1 MHQNIKSHFLL
12 DPLSFSPDPLSF
24 SPDPLS
30 FSPDPLSFSPYLI
43 ALRRF
48 IASRRLK
55 SHMTST
61 FLILFL
67 QGLDD
72 EVAIRT
78 RADQLVQ
85 FSRGTLRA
93 FHVSVCKC
101 AKAVQGEDSLLTG
114 ALRLERTLHAA
125 PVDVASGAA
134 ACKWKGRAATC

>member
-1 MHQNIKSHFLL
+1 
-12 DPLSFSPDPLSF
+12 
-24 SPDPLS
+24 
-30 FSPDPLSFSPYLI
+30 
-43 ALRRF
+43 
-48 IASRRLK
+48 
-55 SHMTST
+55 MTGT

-101 AKAVQGEDSLLTG
+101 AKAVHGEDSLLTG

-134 ACKWKGRAATC
+134 ACKWKSEGSLSGWGEAATCEDLRDLDRAGGASSAADSSDVSTASGRKGPCKRK